1 MKGRARVLDSRY
13 LEFIEYLKKLGEQQN
28 IVRIIHRLSNQQYE
42 AGGEL
47 AGFHMEKSDADKM
60 MYSFW
65 QRGWI
70 EIREME
76 KQGKNGHGK
85 EYTLKVRLDEIVEY
99 LNHEREGRSAGAKI
113 SLSKQE
119 VPVLG

>member
-1 MKGRARVLDSRY
+1 
-13 LEFIEYLKKLGEQQN
+13 
-28 IVRIIHRLSNQQYE
+28 
-42 AGGEL
+42 
-47 AGFHMEKSDADKM
+47 MEKSDADKM

-70 EIREME
+70 EIRELE
-76 KQGKNGHGK
+76 KQGKNGREK

-99 LNHEREGRSAGAKI
+99 LNHGREGRSAGAKN